1 MGVLAMSER
10 GRPVIGHTRKIVLPE
25 IRDRWDFLAAAER
38 LILREADSSSW
49 LPLDQSVDVYDE
61 AGSCSAP
68 TVAAA
73 REAALQAG
81 LAPTSV
87 TLKMD
92 EAATYPHSPG
102 YRRVRVYLSKGELF
116 GFPSDRDAFG
126 SIEVQGGNLTQVAG
140 LTAQLG
146 SLVDQYAVKRPVPAT
161 MSPDTTAHH
170 AAPTQAPSPVRA
182 RSVRW
187 WRGEGLLGQVVA
199 GVLVAVLL
207 AVVTVVLTHIR

>member
-49 LPLDQSVDVYDE
+49 LPLDQSVDVYDD

-126 SIEVQGGNLTQVAG
+126 SVIIEGENLTQVAG
-140 LTAQLG
+140 LAAQFD
-146 SLVDQYAVKRPVPAT
+146 SLAEQHGVRQAAPVVQDSDNAERQIATEPVPPLA
-161 MSPDTTAHH
+161 
-170 AAPTQAPSPVRA
+170 VA
-182 RSVRW
+182 RTERW
-187 WRGEGLLGQVVA
+187 WRGEGVLGQVVA
-199 GVLVAVLL
+199 GLIVIVLL
-207 AVVTVVLTHIR
+207 AVVAVILNHIG